1 MRDFLLWKHSFKDTV
16 TANRPLFMDM
26 MTGGNPKKKKHYMID
41 LI

>member
-16 TANRPLFMDM
+16 TANRPLYMDR
-26 MTGGNPKKKKHYMID
+26 MTGGIKKNIN